1 MPWRSRPT
9 GAVSDEPLL
18 LNPIPSTAPV
28 ATKENP
34 MTLTRLILAATLV
47 ASGTWAHALDI
58 QPYSAQALAAAQKAD
73 QPIAVH
79 FHADWCPTCRAQDK
93 VLQSLKTEKDLELTV
108 LTANYDT
115 EKDLKR
121 RLRVN
126 AQSTLLVFKG
136 PKEAARLVGDTAPDA
151 IRAALKA
158 AL

>member
-1 MPWRSRPT
+1 MHL
-9 GAVSDEPLL
+9 AKQIIVSA
-18 LNPIPSTAPV
+18 I
-28 ATKENP
+28 
-34 MTLTRLILAATLV
+34 LV
-47 ASGTWAHALDI
+47 AGASLAQALDI
-58 QPYSAQALAAAQKAD
+58 EPYSAQALAAAQEAGR
-73 QPIAVH
+73 PVALH
-79 FHADWCPTCRAQDK
+79 FRADWCPTCRAQDK
-93 VLQSLKTEKDLELTV
+93 VLQSLKTEKGLELTV